1 MLNIWRMAQIRK
13 AEDRAKINAIQKAQ
27 AQNDAKLRAKA
38 ILGI

>member
-13 AEDRAKINAIQKAQ
+13 AEDRALQQAQ